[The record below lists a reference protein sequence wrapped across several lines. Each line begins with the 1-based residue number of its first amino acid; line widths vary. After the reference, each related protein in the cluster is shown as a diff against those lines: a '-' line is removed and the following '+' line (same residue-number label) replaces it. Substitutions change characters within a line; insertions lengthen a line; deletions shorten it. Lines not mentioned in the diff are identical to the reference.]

1 MRKLLPFLLAVLCA
15 CETEPTP
22 RAPQI
27 VSISPIAQLSSEP
40 QDVIVELDTD
50 PRFFVD
56 YGKRSVQILDQPVL
70 QIGPRTVRLD
80 TYLGHGQFQGTMLP
94 GLDVG
99 VYDIKVTLGDEREAV
114 LSHAYEIVGSESQ
127 QFSYWMDSIGPQ
139 VAGQDFTITI
149 HVDGTNAELYR
160 ASVLVSTYNTNTQEP
175 TSTWRSGAFTSGVR
189 QERVRIDTAGD
200 KYLIV
205 LEDVT
210 GRKTYSNDFLVVDRN

>member
-1 MRKLLPFLLAVLCA
+1 MRKQFLPVLLAALCA
-15 CETEPTP
+15 CGTEPTP
-22 RAPQI
+22 AAPRI
-27 VSISPIAQLSSEP
+27 VSISPIEQLSSEP

-56 YGKRSVQILDQPVL
+56 YGKKSVQMLDQPVL

-80 TYLGHGQFQGTMLP
+80 TYLGRGQFQGTMLP
-94 GLDVG
+94 GLAAG

-114 LSHAYEIVGSESQ
+114 LSHAYEVVSSESQ

-139 VAGQDFTITI
+139 VPGQDFTITI

-160 ASVLVSTYNTNTQEP
+160 ASVLVSTYNINTQEIS
-175 TSTWRSGAFTSGVR
+175 STRRSGAFSSGMR
-189 QERVRIDTAGD
+189 QEHVRIDTSGE
-200 KYLIV
+200 YLIV

-210 GRKTYSNDFLVVDRN
+210 GRKTYSNKFLVDRN